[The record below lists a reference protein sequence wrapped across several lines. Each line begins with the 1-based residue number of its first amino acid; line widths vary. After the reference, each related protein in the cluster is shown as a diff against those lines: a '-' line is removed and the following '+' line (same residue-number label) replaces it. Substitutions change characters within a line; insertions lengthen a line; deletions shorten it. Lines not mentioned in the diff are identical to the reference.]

1 MVVQL
6 YSLNAFCASVIRN
19 TKSSSWACYFHIIFI
34 ARVSTSISASIPPH
48 ILYVLQVS
56 LDSGPE
62 NSKTHLEIYCLQVYS
77 TPTGCTPVFFNTD
90 ELPRHNRLI
99 RCPGW
104 PVIGQTFKKWYEN
117 HPKVGYCFSKNQ
129 EPLLGDHQVRPSWPC
144 TTQKSQIHYGQS
156 FYCDFQLNLIY
167 RGIEVA
173 IQVCIIWY
181 SRIGLL
187 Q

>member
-1 MVVQL
+1 MGML
-6 YSLNAFCASVIRN
+6 FPHNLHRRSLNLDLSLN
-19 TKSSSWACYFHIIFI
+19 PSTYIIC
-34 ARVSTSISASIPPH
+34 SASILGFWARKFQDALGNLLPPSLFYSNW
-48 ILYVLQVS
+48 LYS
-56 LDSGPE
+56 R
-62 NSKTHLEIYCLQVYS
+62 
-77 TPTGCTPVFFNTD
+77 FFNTD
-90 ELPRHNRLI
+90 DLPRHNRLI

-156 FYCDFQLNLIY
+156 FYCDFQLNLLY